1 MKPRVIRLISRL
13 VKVTIKQGDV
23 FLLNGISFKLNQANI
38 NDQTNIQEFELLP
51 SDTLQVPFQTTF
63 KGDVIIK
70 NKVDLYI

>member
-1 MKPRVIRLISRL
+1 M
-13 VKVTIKQGDV
+13 TIKQGDV

-70 NKVDLYI
+70 NKVDFYI

>member
-1 MKPRVIRLISRL
+1 M
-13 VKVTIKQGDV
+13 TIKKGDV

-51 SDTLQVPFQTTF
+51 NDTLQVPFKTTF

-70 NKVDLYI
+70 NKVDFYI